1 MSWKRSA
8 AAGLLISLSLCLPAV
23 AAPQRQ
29 ATISIG
35 GRAFRINGKPT
46 YAGRTFR
53 GMKVEGLLFNSR
65 MVQGI
70 FDDRNPAT
78 RHNWDYPDGP
88 WDADRNT
95 REFVAAMP
103 SWRGGRPA
111 HLTINHQRRRP

>member
-1 MSWKRSA
+1 MSWKRTA
-8 AAGLLISLSLCLPAV
+8 AAGLLISLPLSLPV
-23 AAPQRQ
+23 AAAPPRQ
-29 ATISIG
+29 TTVSID
-35 GRAFRINGKPT
+35 GRAFRINGQPT
-46 YAGRTFR
+46 YVGRSFR

-78 RHNWDYPDGP
+78 RHNWDYRDGP

-103 SWRGGRPA
+103 
-111 HLTINHQRRRP
+111 